1 MKLLLW
7 NVCVFHLFLLILQLA
22 FSVNAVFFTFIY
34 INQNN
39 LVMKIRLCDSELN
52 ANEARINDFLS
63 QKQMSCIVGG
73 NRSYD
78 PDGSDTEKD
87 DKDKPVIP
95 PIYPNYSE
103 STYVNYGPGPRT
115 K

>member
-1 MKLLLW
+1 
-7 NVCVFHLFLLILQLA
+7 
-22 FSVNAVFFTFIY
+22 
-34 INQNN
+34 
-39 LVMKIRLCDSELN
+39 MKIRLCDSELN

-73 NRSYD
+73 SPY
-78 PDGSDTEKD
+78 GSDSEKD
-87 DKDKPVIP
+87 VKDKPVMP